1 MEESMLKTA
10 QEEQEAA
17 QKAFE
22 RRRAIIRYTL
32 SLSSLSVSVTAL
44 IIALRLQ

>member
-1 MEESMLKTA
+1 MKSMLKTA

-22 RRRAIIRYTL
+22 RRRTIIRYTL
-32 SLSSLSVSVTAL
+32 SLSSLAVSVTAL